1 MFLHYRCC
9 LQDRRSQIII
19 SHTHTHESLTSNLL
33 SGTEQLSARWLLA
46 STRVCI
52 YLVKHIFHTWW
63 WDLNLW
69 CLQVSYHTFTGH
81 GLCLFNSFLELNPI
95 ETVHAGTFGLVFSG
109 FEIWN
114 WSSIDEWDLVWD
126 VWKTQQRDLQIHT
139 QNRLNKNEMVFH
151 FYTTNDS
158 QQCEG
163 DSLW

>member
-1 MFLHYRCC
+1 MLPAGSKVTDHHF
-9 LQDRRSQIII
+9 S
-19 SHTHTHESLTSNLL
+19 HTHESLTSNLL

-69 CLQVSYHTFTGH
+69 CLQVSFDWIQFKTWIKQTEAMT
-81 GLCLFNSFLELNPI
+81 CKCMI
-95 ETVHAGTFGLVFSG
+95 TVHAGTFGLVFSG

-114 WSSIDEWDLVWD
+114 WYNIDEWDLVWD